1 MQGSL
6 DIQQRIFSE
15 MICITSEIIEQ
26 QQGIKETT
34 ESLLDK
40 NKLLQMKSGELNQV
54 LETSQKQLQTMTT
67 IPIELINELANA
79 VKQMKEDQQE
89 RLEKLLKLL
98 ENVHKKADKQ
108 KCLATGK
115 SSPKTDPSK
124 VAVHTDHGS
133 VAWVKPQKSISRS
146 ESNSSSESS
155 HLTILDSSATNG
167 SRSPNSDDPASQSEV
182 VAGKVPPSNQNTAKQ
197 GTQKEVKVQSSPV
210 QTNQTNGKT

>member
-1 MQGSL
+1 
-6 DIQQRIFSE
+6 

-54 LETSQKQLQTMTT
+54 LEKSQKQLQTMAT

-79 VKQMKEDQQE
+79 VKQMKDDQQE
-89 RLEKLLKLL
+89 RLEQLLKLL

-115 SSPKTDPSK
+115 SSPRTEPSK
-124 VAVHTDHGS
+124 VTGHADHGS
-133 VAWVKPQKSISRS
+133 VAWVKPQKSLSRS
-146 ESNSSSESS
+146 NSVAT
-155 HLTILDSSATNG
+155 HLTILDSGDTNG
-167 SRSPNSDDPASQSEV
+167 SKSPNSDDPASQSE
-182 VAGKVPPSNQNTAKQ
+182 AITENEPP
-197 GTQKEVKVQSSPV
+197 
-210 QTNQTNGKT
+210 TNQSTEKERIRKETMVAISTTQTIKAHGKNLRETFHRIKEFLGLRT